1 MTPSQTFFYCSALLL
16 CLSTPSGCGTTA
28 KNGDEQGVIA
38 NSDQARASAD
48 TLYYLDITKPSFEQ
62 PIDIEVGPKE
72 TAKFVQVEVTH
83 VINPR
88 KHPLTFEVRYRSRD
102 NVTTLLGGFSLYP
115 SDNPGK
121 FLVATQG
128 KVKDA
133 GTIIVSM
140 VTPDKTDS
148 TDVIRVSIKPPRLL
162 KE

>member
-1 MTPSQTFFYCSALLL
+1 MTPPHSFYCIVLLL
-16 CLSTPSGCGTTA
+16 CLSAPSGCGTTA
-28 KNGDEQGVIA
+28 KNGDEQGVRA
-38 NSDQARASAD
+38 NSDQAGASAD

-62 PIDIEVGPKE
+62 PIDIGVEAKE

-83 VINPR
+83 VTNPR

-102 NVTTLLGGFSLYP
+102 NVTTFLGGFSLYP

-133 GTIIVSM
+133 GTIIVAM
-140 VTPDKTDS
+140 VTPDTTDS
-148 TDVIRVSIKPPRLL
+148 TDVIKVSIKSPRLL